1 MNMNNEHWP
10 NDLQKLRW
18 ILGGQGGA
26 AEPLSTFPGGFRA
39 VAVGDAGRPLRCRGH
54 HRHDQAPA
62 GELHQALRPLQYP
75 QTQAQRRSRVPAVL
89 LQAERESE
97 TAKWIKEKE
106 PLLRVTDIKNDEDIV
121 QNYLKKVIDLTVE
134 AETCE
139 QKVNKMRINSERM
152 VERCD
157 GRWSVV
163 FSSN

>member
-1 MNMNNEHWP
+1 MMHCN
-10 NDLQKLRW
+10 
-18 ILGGQGGA
+18 
-26 AEPLSTFPGGFRA
+26 TT
-39 VAVGDAGRPLRCRGH
+39 PLRER
-54 HRHDQAPA
+54 RKD
-62 GELHQALRPLQYP
+62 
-75 QTQAQRRSRVPAVL
+75 TQRRCGVPAVL
-89 LQAERESE
+89 LQSERESE
-97 TAKWIKEKE
+97 TAEWIKEKE